1 MCPKRHWS
9 ALGFT
14 LVELLVAQALGLML
28 ITVLTA
34 SLSALYARVDVSA
47 GAAENTE
54 TAYFLIDVLGSWV
67 RDSRRLIPVAEELPS
82 LNRTGSE
89 DVAAERWDPCL
100 TPVQSPF
107 PFSMVGVAVFSTGD
121 VSCLPS
127 ASVESSSPVLLI
139 ERRVLCKEDCSEAG
153 FYVALSDS
161 APGPAVVTWHSGGP
175 QSDRCGDKTRHYQL
189 MRLLV
194 YSRAYSRKV
203 GDGEPAL
210 MMSRLAAEPDPRWL
224 RSEML
229 ARAVFDW
236 SARCSQ
242 SCDSGEPSVA
252 RRSNSLVIEF
262 SVNTRH
268 QSTPVS
274 RTIPLD
280 LWWL

>member
-1 MCPKRHWS
+1 MCPRRQWS

-14 LVELLVAQALGLML
+14 LVELLVAQALGLTL
-28 ITVLTA
+28 IAVLTA

-54 TAYFLIDVLGSWV
+54 TAYFLMDVLGSWM
-67 RDSRRLIPVAEELPS
+67 RDSRRLIRFTEEFPGV
-82 LNRTGSE
+82 NRTGFE
-89 DVAAERWDPCL
+89 EVLAQTWDPCL

-107 PFSMVGVAVFSTGD
+107 PFSMAGVAVFSDDDIG
-121 VSCLPS
+121 CLPS
-127 ASVESSSPVLLI
+127 SSIKSSSPVLLI
-139 ERRVLCKEDCSEAG
+139 ERRVLCREDCSKPG
-153 FYVALSDS
+153 FYVTLSNC
-161 APGPAVVTWHSGGP
+161 APRPAVVTWHSGGP

-236 SARCSQ
+236 SARCSE
-242 SCDSGEPSVA
+242 SCDSGEQSAA
-252 RRSNSLVIEF
+252 RRSNSLVIDF

-268 QSTPVS
+268 QSTLVS

-280 LWWL
+280 L